1 MIGFNRRIVD
11 LSISLD
17 RVMAFSIYYLIFTI
31 IVFQL
36 NRIECADYKLVW
48 SDEFN
53 GNQINEND
61 WKFDMDCLGI

>member
-1 MIGFNRRIVD
+1 
-11 LSISLD
+11 
-17 RVMAFSIYYLIFTI
+17 MAISIYYLIFTI